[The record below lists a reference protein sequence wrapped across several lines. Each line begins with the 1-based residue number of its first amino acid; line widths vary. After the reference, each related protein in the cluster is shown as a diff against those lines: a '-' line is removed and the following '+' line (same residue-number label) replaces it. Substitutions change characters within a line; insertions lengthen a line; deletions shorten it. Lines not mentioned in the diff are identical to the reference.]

1 MYCCRF
7 GVLLNAHFVSSTIA
21 WSIKLIGKFIPKDK
35 YSLCPFISGVLTY
48 SPLPVGGIEIQ
59 QIILLP
65 FVNLNSLP
73 FASGLN
79 PASLVCLSSSLLVD
93 KRSTSTT
100 NLKQPPEAG
109 MSKRLSSSSATLLK
123 SPDKRKSPRLPP
135 SPPSSLLP
143 SYPVLQLNQQK
154 CFVFVC
160 VCVWE
165 YLWMSFFRYCTIS
178 EMEQTEW
185 TLTPLLFHIQG
196 LTDSLMQR
204 GIGKTALI
212 CFSFLIPDTAQFFCI
227 HSLHLFGF
235 INQ

>member
-160 VCVWE
+160 VCVRIFMNELFQVLYHFWNGTN
-165 YLWMSFFRYCTIS
+165 WMNSDPSPFSYPGFNR
-178 EMEQTEW
+178 
-185 TLTPLLFHIQG
+185 
-196 LTDSLMQR
+196 LTDAER
-204 GIGKTALI
+204 
-212 CFSFLIPDTAQFFCI
+212 
-227 HSLHLFGF
+227 HW
-235 INQ
+235 

>member
-35 YSLCPFISGVLTY
+35 YSLCPFISGLLTY

-109 MSKRLSSSSATLLK
+109 ISKRLSSSSATLLK
-123 SPDKRKSPRLPP
+123 SPDKRKSPRFPP

-160 VCVWE
+160 VCENIYEWAFSGIVPFLKWNKLNE
-165 YLWMSFFRYCTIS
+165 LWPLSFFIS
-178 EMEQTEW
+178 
-185 TLTPLLFHIQG
+185 
-196 LTDSLMQR
+196 R
-204 GIGKTALI
+204 V
-212 CFSFLIPDTAQFFCI
+212 
-227 HSLHLFGF
+227 
-235 INQ
+235 

>member
-135 SPPSSLLP
+135 LLP
-143 SYPVLQLNQQK
+143 PCFHPTQCCNLTNKSVLFL
-154 CFVFVC
+154 C
-160 VCVWE
+160 VCVRIFMNELFQVLYHFWNGTN
-165 YLWMSFFRYCTIS
+165 WMNSDPSPFSYPGFNR
-178 EMEQTEW
+178 
-185 TLTPLLFHIQG
+185 
-196 LTDSLMQR
+196 LTDAER
-204 GIGKTALI
+204 
-212 CFSFLIPDTAQFFCI
+212 DW
-227 HSLHLFGF
+227 
-235 INQ
+235 